1 MYRRSRGRQIA
12 SRMIAAK
19 TWRRSDAPPGP
30 TASKIVAPKRGAELD
45 RQRGGDDERD
55 RRDRVEPRDPAPAG
69 RVVYGFSRC
78 PVRNSHALQAT
89 TAAASAA
96 VTASD
101 SATLTSLVPR
111 KP

>member
-1 MYRRSRGRQIA
+1 MPAQRGRQIA
-12 SRMIAAK
+12 SRIDRGEERAQQRRAA
-19 TWRRSDAPPGP
+19 GP
-30 TASKIVAPKRGAELD
+30 DASKIVAPNA
-45 RQRGGDDERD
+45 
-55 RRDRVEPRDPAPAG
+55 APNCSDVIATTTSAIP

-89 TAAASAA
+89 TAAASAP
-96 VTASD
+96 VTASE

>member
-1 MYRRSRGRQIA
+1 M
-12 SRMIAAK
+12 AAK
-19 TWRRSDAPPGP
+19 TCRRSDAPAG
-30 TASKIVAPKRGAELD
+30 ADRVEDRRAEGGAELD